1 MLTTTSLVP
10 KFTMSS
16 RIMLDEVVGWF
27 GVVALPSP
35 DDDRTAGYL
44 RQRVRGRWQGLL
56 HVPTEAPRGDETLL
70 STVSAPVGASASSL
84 RVCVRAQGGLR

>member
-27 GVVALPSP
+27 GGCSP
-35 DDDRTAGYL
+35 TEARRRPDCRISAPC
-44 RQRVRGRWQGLL
+44 VRGRRQGLL
-56 HVPTEAPRGDETLL
+56 HVPTEAPRGDESLL
-70 STVSAPVGASASSL
+70 RLGSAPVGATASSL